1 LEKPCCSTR
10 ARLAGAGGPW
20 CGRAGRRA
28 AAAGRSAPDAGGA
41 QGARSHPHSATRR
54 VCVRALAM
62 RGALHCSGLTRGG
75 APNLRG
81 SNVGIVC
88 GRQGP
93 RPGCA
98 LCWRY
103 ACSRCARL
111 RPLMLVLHVS
121 AACALAVRTRCC
133 ACPCCAFPCCAPSCW
148 ACCVLVQRSS
158 RRIVRISLV
167 NVVDIAGV
175 YRPWRCTCL
184 RCARLRFPYSRYFS
198 PAVRAL
204 ALPVLALLA
213 PAVRALA
220 LRACAVRLRAAC
232 AALAYIVRRS
242 LTSPTPNPSST
253 PAT

>member
-1 LEKPCCSTR
+1 VGGSDCRVAGGLGRHLEKPCCSTR
-10 ARLAGAGGPW
+10 ARLAGTGGPW

-103 ACSRCARL
+103 ACSCCALL
-111 RPLMLVLHVS
+111 RPPHARV
-121 AACALAVRTRCC
+121 ACVCC
-133 ACPCCAFPCCAPSCW
+133 VCPCC
-148 ACCVLVQRSS
+148 V
-158 RRIVRISLV
+158 
-167 NVVDIAGV
+167 
-175 YRPWRCTCL
+175 CL
-184 RCARLRFPYSRYFS
+184 RSRCVCLLRVPLLCV
-198 PAVRAL
+198 PGAVRAL
-204 ALPVLALLA
+204 A
-213 PAVRALA
+213 VRS
-220 LRACAVRLRAAC
+220 RAARLRAGC
-232 AALAYIVRRS
+232 ALRS
-242 LTSPTPNPSST
+242 SKLLRATLTSEVRTIQTIAHKHTQHEGATIAARRRASLHKHRSSRSCALRSSKLST
-253 PAT
+253 LRG